1 MGAVRKKQIMTQTSD
16 RIIWTTSDL
25 ALFPEDGN
33 RYEIIDGELFVTRAP
48 NWKHQKAATRV
59 STALDTWSET
69 TQLGEVV
76 QAPGVIFSE
85 ADNVIPD
92 VAWVSNARLA
102 ESLDESG
109 HLTVA
114 PELVVECLSYGGNN
128 ERRDRELKLKLYSA
142 RGVLAYWIVDWKQKR
157 VEVYERQGVRLVL
170 IATLQPGDILT
181 CSLLSGFAMEV
192 ARLFS

>member
-1 MGAVRKKQIMTQTSD
+1 MTQTSD
-16 RIIWTTSDL
+16 RITWTTSDL

-48 NWKHQKAATRV
+48 NWKHQKAATRM

-92 VAWVSNARLA
+92 VAWVSSARLA
-102 ESLDESG
+102 ESLDEVG

-114 PELVVECLSYGGNN
+114 PDLIVECLSYGGNN
-128 ERRDRELKLKLYSA
+128 EQRDRQLKLKLYSA

-157 VEVYERQGVRLVL
+157 VEVYQRQGTRLVL
-170 IATLQPGDILT
+170 LETLQPSDRLT
-181 CSLLSGFAMEV
+181 CSFLPDFAMEI